1 MCTMHFYLQVINDGH
16 GGGSGKL
23 QTRPS
28 AMELVTPADG
38 RRTLWCELPEVIDSG
53 LLSKCAS
60 RTSVHVFVEESGAW
74 DSCLCLRRSLS
85 ILPV

>member
-1 MCTMHFYLQVINDGH
+1 MQDAQQCALQVINDGH

-53 LLSKCAS
+53 LLSKFES
-60 RTSVHVFVEESGAW
+60 RPEAVVCT
-74 DSCLCLRRSLS
+74 
-85 ILPV
+85 